1 MLKQL
6 VIGIFFAFFSLT
18 SALALAET
26 ANANIETRAVVFAL
40 NQGEAKYLLRPS
52 NDINNSEI
60 VADLNTVKTQNV
72 IVKPEENNNEQ
83 SGWLLAFA
91 LIGFVML
98 SNRRG
103 V

>member
-1 MLKQL
+1 MLKKL
-6 VIGIFFAFFSLT
+6 VIGIFISFFSLT
-18 SALALAET
+18 SAFVLAQT
-26 ANANIETRAVVFAL
+26 ANSNIETKAVVFAL
-40 NQGEAKYLLRPS
+40 NHGDAKYILRPS

-60 VADLNTVKTQNV
+60 VADLNSVKSQNAM
-72 IVKPEENNNEQ
+72 VKPEENNNEQ